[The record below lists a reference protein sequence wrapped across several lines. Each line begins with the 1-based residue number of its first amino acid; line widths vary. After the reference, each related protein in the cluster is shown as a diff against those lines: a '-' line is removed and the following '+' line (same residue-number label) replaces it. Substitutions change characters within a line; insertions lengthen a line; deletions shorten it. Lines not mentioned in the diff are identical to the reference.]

1 VIAWDVQRIVPPFVT
16 AVAIVMTSLACKE
29 APSQAVD
36 AVVLDWVSPH
46 LSDADAQQPESHT
59 EDIVVGTDESSPVR
73 LDWTTALDSEGC
85 RRVQR
90 VKATR
95 TGGAS
100 DFEIYESRAKDQSEC
115 FVDDFAAPG
124 TIAVYDRVVLSFCYR
139 WKGASNDDRCAYEE
153 AMMIRGDAVGLEWR
167 GNRSARGK

>member
-1 VIAWDVQRIVPPFVT
+1 MPRRAPLFVT
-16 AVAIVMTSLACKE
+16 AAAIATASLACKA

-46 LSDADAQQPESHT
+46 LSDADARQGESHT
-59 EDIVVGTDESSPVR
+59 EDIIVGTDDESSPVR
-73 LDWTTALDSEGC
+73 LEWTTALDGEGC

-100 DFEIYESRAKDQSEC
+100 DFEIYESRVKDQSEC
-115 FVDDFAAPG
+115 FEDDFGTPG
-124 TIAVYDRVVLSFCYR
+124 EVAVYDKVILAFCYR
-139 WKGASNDDRCAYEE
+139 WKGASNDDKCAYEE
-153 AMMIRGDAVGLEWR
+153 AMSIRGDAVGLEWR
-167 GNRSARGK
+167 GDRK